1 MAPQI
6 GWYEDILRETLRI
19 ASHTKLRVE
28 QQSAI
33 DTPMVT
39 PYPAMTNLEVIPQPV
54 VYNSPELM
62 VRNDTPA
69 MHPSQLPIMD
79 RQLSS
84 MSVPQEPFFQH
95 DQQQQAANGM
105 VWTTQQP
112 VEAFSFP
119 APQSYNSQQDYST
132 PQNFNTPLGFHGETF
147 SHNTGWQETR
157 SEQNPSELGGWQ
169 GLQPPDQ
176 TQRRQ

>member
-1 MAPQI
+1 MTPQV
-6 GWYEDILRETLRI
+6 GWYKDILRETLRI

-39 PYPAMTNLEVIPQPV
+39 PYPATTNVEVMSQPV
-54 VYNSPELM
+54 VYSSPELM
-62 VRNDTPA
+62 VHGTPA
-69 MHPSQLPIMD
+69 MLPPQLPMMD
-79 RQLSS
+79 RQLSN

-95 DQQQQAANGM
+95 DQQQQAENGM

-119 APQSYNSQQDYST
+119 TPQSYNSQQGYSA
-132 PQNFNTPLGFHGETF
+132 PQNFNTPLSFHGETF
-147 SHNTGWQETR
+147 SHNTGWQEPH
-157 SEQNPSELGGWQ
+157 SDQNPSELGGWQ
-169 GLQPPDQ
+169 GLQPSDQ